1 MIQRNVILKTVLF
14 SFLPL
19 CFWGCSKEEGLVRP
33 DNQIE
38 FITYSEE
45 ENSVGRMNAVKK
57 AHQLTDLMF
66 VPYMQIAHNNGFFRA
81 GTSYRGMIY
90 SSVKEIETYIGS
102 NVSFHTFM
110 TAINNP
116 RSKMYTEQINAE
128 PYHGINCKA
137 YYGTVC
143 SELVSYSLGILS
155 PSMSTFDYPD
165 SELMEQQETVVPE
178 NLQIADVL
186 WMEGHVALITDV
198 VKGEDGVVTEIEISE
213 AIPPLCKRYYVT
225 RQEFTEVVMSNF
237 QRIYRY
243 KEIGKNTDYCPIN
256 NWIGVEDNNA
266 LCVDKGDKSNYL
278 EKEEVIINILNSDW
292 ETLEVYKDNNLLF
305 KKKNDGLKDYCFDNL
320 SWGDYKARI
329 IINELDGVYSDY
341 TCWKVVNAEVQY
353 DRNSSKLYFNS
364 MNSIP
369 DYVICCKLNGL
380 PIPLYE
386 GFSHVFTE
394 KEIKEGQID
403 VPVNLLN
410 PSYPFIKV
418 MFKTEYGR
426 IIQKPITWVE

>member
-1 MIQRNVILKTVLF
+1 M
-14 SFLPL
+14 
-19 CFWGCSKEEGLVRP
+19 E
-33 DNQIE
+33 
-38 FITYSEE
+38 
-45 ENSVGRMNAVKK
+45 KK
-57 AHQLTDLMF
+57 
-66 VPYMQIAHNNGFFRA
+66 
-81 GTSYRGMIY
+81 
-90 SSVKEIETYIGS
+90 
-102 NVSFHTFM
+102 
-110 TAINNP
+110 
-116 RSKMYTEQINAE
+116 
-128 PYHGINCKA
+128 
-137 YYGTVC
+137 
-143 SELVSYSLGILS
+143 
-155 PSMSTFDYPD
+155 
-165 SELMEQQETVVPE
+165 
-178 NLQIADVL
+178 
-186 WMEGHVALITDV
+186 
-198 VKGEDGVVTEIEISE
+198 
-213 AIPPLCKRYYVT
+213 
-225 RQEFTEVVMSNF
+225 
-237 QRIYRY
+237 
-243 KEIGKNTDYCPIN
+243 
-256 NWIGVEDNNA
+256 
-266 LCVDKGDKSNYL
+266 
-278 EKEEVIINILNSDW
+278 EVIINILNSDW